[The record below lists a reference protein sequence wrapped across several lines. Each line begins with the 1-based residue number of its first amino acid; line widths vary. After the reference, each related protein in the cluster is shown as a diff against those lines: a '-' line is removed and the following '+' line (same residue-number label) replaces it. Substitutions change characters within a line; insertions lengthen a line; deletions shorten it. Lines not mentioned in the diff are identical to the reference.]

1 MLCWDCRRP
10 GGRWRSRPPPV
21 VDDDGRKWSDD
32 ASAGEKAGG
41 PAPRGVRTAA
51 DLRRRPVARV
61 WDGLSCTNLVWPLS
75 RTV

>member
-1 MLCWDCRRP
+1 M
-10 GGRWRSRPPPV
+10 

-61 WDGLSCTNLVWPLS
+61 WAG
-75 RTV
+75 

>member
-1 MLCWDCRRP
+1 M
-10 GGRWRSRPPPV
+10 GASGRMTL
-21 VDDDGRKWSDD
+21 
-32 ASAGEKAGG
+32 ALEKADG

-75 RTV
+75 RTVKDLPT